1 MFYRDEY
8 VMEQMWNLMNLG
20 GNYNKKIE
28 KNQKTTYYKEIDENS
43 NENFSPNLA
52 ILSRILKV
60 IFERNSVGRT
70 GLALEANV
78 NYLRLLRYLKWLE
91 KKNLIKLVIEDGK
104 INVVLSHIGMDFTKT
119 LSLLS

>member
-1 MFYRDEY
+1 MFYRDED
-8 VMEQMWNLMNLG
+8 VVVQMWNLINLG
-20 GNYNKKIE
+20 VIHNKKNE
-28 KNQKTTYYKEIDENS
+28 NLQKSTCFKETEES
-43 NENFSPNLA
+43 NENFSPNLV
-52 ILSRILKV
+52 ILSRILNV

-104 INVVLSHIGMDFTKT
+104 INVVLSHLGMDFTKT
-119 LSLLS
+119 LSMVS